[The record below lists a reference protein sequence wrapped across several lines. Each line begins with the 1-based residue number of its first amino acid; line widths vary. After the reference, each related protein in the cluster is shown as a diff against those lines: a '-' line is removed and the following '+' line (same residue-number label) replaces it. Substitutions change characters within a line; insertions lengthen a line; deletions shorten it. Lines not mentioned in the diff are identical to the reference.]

1 MVFLL
6 AGGGDPLAA
15 WGQAAA
21 ILLSIELF
29 VFILI
34 GLAVSAG
41 LLFGLSWVREKAE
54 LVKKLRPV
62 VNSVNETTEQ
72 AIKGTLPEAQP
83 GDNKIVRTV
92 AEVPARARGVEQK
105 IEQGSE
111 RVADVVIEFRAR
123 TMMVREMARAFF
135 LPGLGPTRTQTF
147 MTREVARAEEVARAI
162 GPGYKSPGYRSL
174 IEERSAEQ
182 GQTVIT
188 SDMLVQA
195 PGASGDGYDQT
206 ITSSQMR
213 NAPTR

>member
-29 VFILI
+29 LFILI

-62 VNSVNETTEQ
+62 VNSINETTEQ
-72 AIKGTLPEAQP
+72 AIKGTLPAEQP

-105 IEQGSE
+105 IEQGSD
-111 RVADVVIEFRAR
+111 RVAGAVIEFRAR
-123 TMMVREMARAFF
+123 TMMVREVAKAFF
-135 LPGLGPTRTQTF
+135 LPGLGPPKAKTF
-147 MTREVARAEEVARAI
+147 MTREVAREI

-174 IEERSAEQ
+174 IEERSAEK
-182 GQTVIT
+182 GQPVIT
-188 SDMLVQA
+188 SDMLIQA
-195 PGASGDGYDQT
+195 PGASNDGYDQT

-213 NAPTR
+213 NAPAR